1 MSSSQLQGAIQ
12 SRLVLLAFG
21 SEGRR
26 LLRRHKSSKPS
37 FLSRVVSLLVPAVST
52 AEAPRGYRLIIQT
65 SLRGA
70 EQVFCAMRPRVSTL
84 RHRRRPCR
92 PPPRRPARA
101 PFVPARAPGAT
112 PPPAAAMPQRRL
124 VFGGREMGRLI
135 SQLTCEAPERLLEL
149 AGGQCCRRCCNS
161 QSRTGGPWRVRR
173 PALPWA
179 LGGRVTRATVRTE
192 VGGDVVQ

>member
-1 MSSSQLQGAIQ
+1 M
-12 SRLVLLAFG
+12 RVVVV
-21 SEGRR
+21 
-26 LLRRHKSSKPS
+26 PV
-37 FLSRVVSLLVPAVST
+37 VVSLLVPGAVST

-84 RHRRRPCR
+84 RHRRRPCH

-112 PPPAAAMPQRRL
+112 PPPAAAMPQWRL

-161 QSRTGGPWRVRR
+161 QSRTGAFAGPPSRGPSSRGPTRR
-173 PALPWA
+173 AVML
-179 LGGRVTRATVRTE
+179 LRSMGSYRFVTS
-192 VGGDVVQ
+192 